1 MGGKNI
7 MNKKQSGII
16 VTLVVLIVFAGYLA
30 TKVNGPLYV
39 NDGDFIN
46 EKSAISL
53 KENKSSST
61 FFTEAVLTRN
71 QDNARTLQTIKALM
85 DDVNT
90 PKDQKATAADQY
102 LAVATA
108 TQNESDIELAL
119 KAQGF
124 EESLCSILDD
134 KVEIFVKS
142 DKKELSQEELRG
154 IQEAVMSKTNLENI
168 EVKIK
173 E

>member
-1 MGGKNI
+1 

-16 VTLVVLIVFAGYLA
+16 VTLVVLIVFAGFLA

-39 NDGDFIN
+39 NDSDFNN

-53 KENKSSST
+53 KDNKSSSNY
-61 FFTEAVLTRN
+61 FVEARLSRD

-85 DDVNT
+85 DDANT
-90 PKDQKATAADQY
+90 PKEQKETASNQY
-102 LAVATA
+102 LNIAMAS
-108 TQNESDIELAL
+108 QNEADIELAL
-119 KAQGF
+119 KAQGY
-124 EESLCSILDD
+124 EEALCSIVDD
-134 KVEIFVKS
+134 NVQVLVKT
-142 DKKELSQEELRG
+142 DKKELSKEELRS
-154 IQEAVMSKTNLENI
+154 IQDVVMSKTKLEKI

>member
-1 MGGKNI
+1 

-39 NDGDFIN
+39 NDGDFG
-46 EKSAISL
+46 EKTAISL

-61 FFTEAVLTRN
+61 FFTEATLSRD
-71 QDNARTLQTIKALM
+71 QDNAKTLQTIKALM
-85 DDVNT
+85 DDANT
-90 PKDQKATAADQY
+90 PKEQKATAAEEY

-124 EESLCSILDD
+124 EEALCSIAGD

-142 DKKELSQEELRG
+142 AKKVLSPEELRG
-154 IQEAVMSKTNLENI
+154 IQDVVMSKSKLENI
-168 EVKIK
+168 DVKIK

>member
-1 MGGKNI
+1 

-39 NDGDFIN
+39 NDNDFSN

-53 KENKSSST
+53 KNTKTAST
-61 FFTEAVLTRN
+61 DSTYFEEAKLSRD
-71 QDNARTLQTIKALM
+71 QDNDKTLQTIKTLI
-85 DDVNT
+85 DDTNT
-90 PKDQKATAADQY
+90 PKDQKTVAAKQY
-102 LAVATA
+102 LNISMAS
-108 TQNESDIELAL
+108 QNESDIELAL

-124 EESLCSILDD
+124 EDSMCSIVND
-134 KVEIFVKS
+134 KVQVVIKT
-142 DKKELSQEELRG
+142 DKKQLTEEQLRN
-154 IQEAVMSKTNLENI
+154 IKDIVMSKTKLEKI

-173 E
+173 Q

>member
-1 MGGKNI
+1 

-39 NDGDFIN
+39 NDGDFST

-53 KENKSSST
+53 NESKTTSNY
-61 FFTEAVLTRN
+61 FTEAKLSRT
-71 QDNARTLQTIKALM
+71 QDDARTLQSIKTLM

-90 PKDQKATAADQY
+90 PKAQKATAATQY
-102 LAVATA
+102 MNISMA
-108 TQNESDIELAL
+108 TQNEGDIELAL
-119 KAQGF
+119 KALGYN
-124 EESLCSILDD
+124 EAMCSIVDD
-134 KVEIFVKS
+134 KVQILVKS
-142 DKKELSQEELRG
+142 TKKQLTEAELRS
-154 IQEAVMSKTNLENI
+154 IKDVVMSKTKLEKI

>member
-1 MGGKNI
+1 

-16 VTLVVLIVFAGYLA
+16 VTLVVLIICAGYLA

-39 NDGDFIN
+39 NDGDFG

-61 FFTEAVLTRN
+61 FFAEAKLSRN
-71 QDNARTLQTIKALM
+71 QENAKALQEIKLLM
-85 DDVNT
+85 DDANT
-90 PKDQKATAADQY
+90 PKEQKTKAADEY
-102 LAVATA
+102 LDVST
-108 TQNESDIELAL
+108 TNQKESDVELAL
-119 KAQGF
+119 KAKGF
-124 EESLCSILDD
+124 EEALCSIVDD

-142 DKKELSQEELRG
+142 SKKELSKEELRG
-154 IQEAVMSKTNLENI
+154 IQDVVMSKTKLENI
-168 EVKIK
+168 DVKVK

>member
-1 MGGKNI
+1 

-39 NDGDFIN
+39 NDGDFST

-53 KENKSSST
+53 NESKTTSSY
-61 FFTEAVLTRN
+61 FTEAKLSRT
-71 QDNARTLQTIKALM
+71 QDDARTLQDIKTLM

-90 PKDQKATAADQY
+90 PKAQKATAATQY
-102 LAVATA
+102 MNISMA
-108 TQNESDIELAL
+108 TQNEGDIELAL
-119 KAQGF
+119 KALGYN
-124 EESLCSILDD
+124 EAMCSIVDD
-134 KVEIFVKS
+134 KVQILVKS
-142 DKKELSQEELRG
+142 TKKQLTEAELRS
-154 IQEAVMSKTNLENI
+154 IKDVVMSKTKLEKI

>member
-1 MGGKNI
+1 

-39 NDGDFIN
+39 NDGDFN
-46 EKSAISL
+46 SEKSAISL
-53 KENKSSST
+53 KENKSSSNY
-61 FFTEAVLTRN
+61 FVEAKLSRD
-71 QDNARTLQTIKALM
+71 QENARTLQTIKALI
-85 DDVNT
+85 DDANT
-90 PKDQKATAADQY
+90 PEEQKATAAEQY
-102 LAVATA
+102 LNISMAS
-108 TQNESDIELAL
+108 QNESDIELEL

-124 EESLCSILDD
+124 EEALCSIVED
-134 KVEIFVKS
+134 KVQILVKT
-142 DKKELSQEELRG
+142 DKKELSEEELRS
-154 IQEAVMSKTNLENI
+154 IQDVVMSKTKLENI

>member
-1 MGGKNI
+1 MGGNNN

-39 NDGDFIN
+39 NDGDFT
-46 EKSAISL
+46 EKTISL

-61 FFTEAVLTRN
+61 FFAEAVLSRN

-85 DDVNT
+85 DDANT
-90 PKDQKATAADQY
+90 PKEQKASAADQY
-102 LAVATA
+102 LQVSMAS
-108 TQNESDIELAL
+108 QYESDIEIAL
-119 KAQGF
+119 KAKGF
-124 EESLCSILDD
+124 DEALCSIVDD

-142 DKKELSQEELRG
+142 AKKELSQEELRG
-154 IQEAVMSKTNLENI
+154 IQDVVMSKSKLENI

>member
-1 MGGKNI
+1 

-39 NDGDFIN
+39 NDGDFTK

-53 KENKSSST
+53 KESKSTSA
-61 FFTEAVLTRN
+61 FFVESKLSRE
-71 QDNARTLQTIKALM
+71 QQNASTLQTIKTLM
-85 DDVNT
+85 DDANT
-90 PKDQKATAADQY
+90 PKEQKASAADQY
-102 LAVATA
+102 LSIATT
-108 TQNESDIELAL
+108 TQNEQDIELAI
-119 KAQGF
+119 KAQGY
-124 EESLCSILDD
+124 SDVLCSIADN
-134 KVEIFVKS
+134 KVEIYVKT
-142 DKKELSQEELRG
+142 DKKELTQEQLRG
-154 IQEAVMSKTNLENI
+154 IQDVVMSKTKLENI

>member
-1 MGGKNI
+1 

-39 NDGDFIN
+39 NDGDFN
-46 EKSAISL
+46 SEKSAISL
-53 KENKSSST
+53 KENKSSSNY
-61 FFTEAVLTRN
+61 FVEAKLSRD
-71 QDNARTLQTIKALM
+71 QENARTLQTIKALI
-85 DDVNT
+85 DDANT
-90 PKDQKATAADQY
+90 PEEQKATAAEQY
-102 LAVATA
+102 LNISTA
-108 TQNESDIELAL
+108 SQNESDIELAL

-124 EESLCSILDD
+124 EEALCSIVED
-134 KVEIFVKS
+134 KVQILVKTE
-142 DKKELSQEELRG
+142 KKELSEEELRS
-154 IQEAVMSKTNLENI
+154 IQDVVMSKTKLEKI

>member
-1 MGGKNI
+1 MGGNI

-39 NDGDFIN
+39 NDSDFNN

-53 KENKSSST
+53 KESKTSSNY
-61 FFTEAVLTRN
+61 FVEARLSRD
-71 QDNARTLQTIKALM
+71 QENARTLQTIKALI
-85 DDVNT
+85 DDANT
-90 PKDQKATAADQY
+90 PKEQKETAAEQY
-102 LAVATA
+102 LNISMATES
-108 TQNESDIELAL
+108 ESDIELAL

-124 EESLCSILDD
+124 DEALCSIVDD
-134 KVEIFVKS
+134 KVQILVKTE
-142 DKKELSQEELRG
+142 KKELSEEELRS
-154 IQEAVMSKTNLENI
+154 IQDVVMSKTKLENI

>member
-1 MGGKNI
+1 

-39 NDGDFIN
+39 NDGDFSS

-53 KENKSSST
+53 KETKTAST
-61 FFTEAVLTRN
+61 ASTYFVEAKLSRD
-71 QDNARTLQTIKALM
+71 QESQRTLQTIKTLI
-85 DDVNT
+85 DDTNT
-90 PKDQKATAADQY
+90 PKAQKATAATQY
-102 LAVATA
+102 LNISMAS
-108 TQNESDIELAL
+108 QNETDIELAL
-119 KAQGF
+119 KALGYN
-124 EESLCSILDD
+124 EAMCSIVND
-134 KVEIFVKS
+134 KVQILVKS
-142 DKKELSQEELRG
+142 DKKQLTEEQLRS
-154 IQEAVMSKTNLENI
+154 INDVVMSKTKLEKI